1 MEVEKH
7 VALMRVIWWSSGC
20 SAQFQSRSVLKL
32 HPAHRIDLLIDWHY
46 KSPPR
51 QMADGRYW
59 WYLQK
64 YIPPSEVISS
74 IQTFCN
80 AANQFVPSIATL
92 FCKMKLSFANP
103 KTSKRQ
109 LLYQRLRKSTSFV
122 DLCYLIVS
130 QKLILFSFE
139 CQRTLLYSKIFK

>member
-1 MEVEKH
+1 M
-7 VALMRVIWWSSGC
+7 
-20 SAQFQSRSVLKL
+20 LKL

-51 QMADGRYW
+51 QMADGRYL

-130 QKLILFSFE
+130 QKLILFLSNAKEPCYTQKYSNKKGCGPVDCDFD
-139 CQRTLLYSKIFK
+139 TLALFP